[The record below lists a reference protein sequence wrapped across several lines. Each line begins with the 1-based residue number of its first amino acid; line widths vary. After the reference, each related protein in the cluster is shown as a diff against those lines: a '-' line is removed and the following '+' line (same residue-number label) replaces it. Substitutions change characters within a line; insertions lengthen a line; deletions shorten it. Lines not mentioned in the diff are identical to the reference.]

1 MNFSLR
7 LPLLLLF
14 IGLVLP
20 ACIHL
25 HPDFMAQAADGDS
38 GFRDH
43 DFDDAD
49 DDDDD
54 QDGLEQH
61 IRHLEETL
69 QRIEQE
75 MREIHQALDEAH
87 REMDRRHEGDDEE
100 HEDDRHG
107 DDRHDNDRRDDD
119 RHDDDR
125 RDDGRDRNFHL
136 RDGEQDKERRRIETH
151 IQQVNAR
158 GQSYTDSHEGMQR
171 DSLFNQRRMPDRERP
186 KVLRMV
192 RFESNGEP
200 PMEGHIFGRTDED
213 GPMPGGF
220 GRTGVR
226 AFQVGMPGNR
236 GPEGRRIGQ
245 RDQRTRDGGGLGAE
259 NRDRRNDRGRARGRQ
274 MRPQQRPGG
283 DPRARE
289 GRGNEQDRNRG
300 NNDQDQQQIHW
311 SGSLEQMPDH
321 ILEMLKNLDV
331 DIPFGRAGDGESH
344 VEIEVIRSEHSDRP
358 EGDKNIKGRFV
369 VVDTG
374 KTFEFNL
381 GNAVRGV
388 PLISG
393 ESIEWIGDHSMPGEV
408 HIIRIGSDLPPG
420 NKKAI
425 NKKASNK
432 KASNKKASNKK
443 AINKKAINKK
453 KAAARK
459 NAAMK
464 KKAGNK
470 KTGKKKTDK
479 QEADKKKTDRK
490 KSDKKKTDK
499 KKADKKEVVEIESK
513 AIFKFVVGGTDGEE
527 SNVIFGSTEGI
538 DQDQQSIHWSGSL
551 EEMPDHIRE
560 MFESLDMVDVE
571 ELLGDLDEIPDEV
584 KILLEGHDLPKDQ
597 LEDSSK
603 KKVEVEKKTDK
614 KKTDEKKSDKKKD
627 NKETDKKKDDVTLE
641 GRIVL

>member
-1 MNFSLR
+1 MNFALR

-14 IGLVLP
+14 ICLVLP

-25 HPDFMAQAADGDS
+25 HPDFMAQADGGDS
-38 GFRDH
+38 ALRDH
-43 DFDDAD
+43 DSD

-69 QRIEQE
+69 QRLEQE
-75 MREIHQALDEAH
+75 TREIHQGLDEAH
-87 REMDRRHEGDDEE
+87 REMDRRHQGDGED
-100 HEDDRHG
+100 HEDHRR
-107 DDRHDNDRRDDD
+107 DDDRRDDD
-119 RHDDDR
+119 RHDDGRRDDDR
-125 RDDGRDRNFHL
+125 RDGDRDLNFHP
-136 RDGEQDKERRRIETH
+136 RDDDQDEERRRIEIH
-151 IQQVNAR
+151 IQEVNAS
-158 GQSYTDSHEGMQR
+158 GQSCTDCHEGLHHEGHA
-171 DSLFNQRRMPDRERP
+171 DQRRMPNPERP
-186 KVLRMV
+186 KGLRIE
-192 RFESNGEP
+192 RFESRGEP
-200 PMEGHIFGRTDED
+200 PMKCVIFVCSDGD

-220 GRTGVR
+220 AGAAKVRFGGAGVR
-226 AFQVGMPGNR
+226 AFQVGMPQNR
-236 GPEGRRIGQ
+236 GPENRRVGQ
-245 RDQRTRDGGGLGAE
+245 RDRRVRDQGGWGAE
-259 NRDRRNDRGRARGRQ
+259 DRNRRDDRDRPRGRQ
-274 MRPQQRPGG
+274 LRLQQRPGG

-289 GRGNEQDRNRG
+289 GRIREDRGNEQDRDRQDRDRQDRNRG
-300 NNDQDQQQIHW
+300 NNDRDQQQIRW

-321 ILEMLKNLDV
+321 ILEMLENLDV
-331 DIPFGRAGDGESH
+331 DIPFGRTGDGESH
-344 VEIEVIRSEHSDRP
+344 VEIEVIRSEHS
-358 EGDKNIKGRFV
+358 
-369 VVDTG
+369 
-374 KTFEFNL
+374 
-381 GNAVRGV
+381 
-388 PLISG
+388 
-393 ESIEWIGDHSMPGEV
+393 MPGEV
-408 HIIRIGSDLPPG
+408 HIIRMGSDLPPG
-420 NKKAI
+420 
-425 NKKASNK
+425 
-432 KASNKKASNKK
+432 NKK

-459 NAAMK
+459 KAAMK

-490 KSDKKKTDK
+490 KSDK

-560 MFESLDMVDVE
+560 MFESLDMVN
-571 ELLGDLDEIPDEV
+571 IEV
-584 KILLEGHDLPKDQ
+584 KILLEGRDLPKGQ